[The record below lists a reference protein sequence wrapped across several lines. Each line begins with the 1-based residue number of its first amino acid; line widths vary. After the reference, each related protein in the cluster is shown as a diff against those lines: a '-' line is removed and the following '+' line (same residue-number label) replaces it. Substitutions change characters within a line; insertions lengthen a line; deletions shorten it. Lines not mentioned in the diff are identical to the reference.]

1 MSRRGVVWLLT
12 LPLAIIGSQLAH
24 ALAYRLVT
32 PNESERAHELA
43 ATGHAYLAY
52 APAVLGLCSVLVV
65 VALAGELRRLVS
77 DTQRWP
83 SSPSPSSFALLAPA
97 MFFCQEHF
105 ERLLHSGAFPWD
117 ALLQPPLLV
126 GLLFQLPFAFAT
138 YLVARL
144 LLRAVRTLSRLLAS
158 PTRRRTLAFSVFKP
172 QMHVL
177 APPIPVLA
185 RGYGSRGP
193 PNLRV

>member
-1 MSRRGVVWLLT
+1 VWLLT

-43 ATGHAYLAY
+43 ASGHAYLAY

-65 VALAGELRRLVS
+65 VALAGELRRLVG
-77 DTQRWP
+77 DRQRWP

-97 MFFCQEHF
+97 IFFCQEHF
-105 ERLLHSGAFPWD
+105 ERLLHNGAFPWD
-117 ALLQPPLLV
+117 AMLQPPLLV

-144 LLRAVRTLSRLLAS
+144 LLRVVRTLSRLLGAS
-158 PTRRRTLAFSVFKP
+158 LPRRALAFAALKP
-172 QMHVL
+172 QLHVL
-177 APPIPVLA
+177 APRIPVLA
-185 RGYGSRGP
+185 RGYGSRAP
-193 PNLRV
+193 PT